1 MGPEGNGRGGLLS
14 AGGILSI
21 IVGALEVLVGG
32 FLLVALLVEIPFWPS
47 LPFGPQLGPD
57 LILGPGLTIMLV
69 IAIVVLVLG
78 VIAIVGG
85 ISAVQRGNFGLAL
98 AGAIGSFVPLNML
111 GLLAVIFVALARR
124 EFLREEY

>member
-1 MGPEGNGRGGLLS
+1 MGPESNGRGGLLS
-14 AGGILSI
+14 AGGIISI
-21 IVGALEVLVGG
+21 IVGAVEVIVGG
-32 FLLVALLVEIPFWPS
+32 FFVAMLLLEMPFWPS
-47 LPFGPQLGPD
+47 LPFGPQITPGLIFGPS
-57 LILGPGLTIMLV
+57 LTIMLV

-98 AGAIGSFVPLNML
+98 AGAICSFVPLNML